1 MVKRLI
7 GKKLK
12 GTRLKNDMTIQ
23 DLAERSKVSSNMIS
37 RIERGLTIP
46 SVEILMK
53 LAGAFGMSINY
64 FVEEAEK
71 GMTVVHTPKG
81 RGEPIFFFEDKHQIT
96 SLTQGLR
103 DPSFAVFYD
112 TLEEGCCSGEGGMV
126 HTGEEFAIVLT
137 GRVEFFI
144 ENNRYLLDEGDSLT
158 FKASLPHRWE
168 NRHNGQTVVMWVVS
182 PAPSVAQTGG
192 ARAERFDRL
201 TNVSR
206 S

>member
-1 MVKRLI
+1 MVKKLI

-23 DLAERSKVSSNMIS
+23 DLAEHSGVSSNMIS

-53 LAGAFGMSINY
+53 LADAFGMSINF

-71 GMTVVHTPKG
+71 GSTIVHTRRG
-81 RGEPIFFFEDKHQIT
+81 QGEPIFFFEDKHQIT

-112 TLEEGCCSGEGGMV
+112 TLEQGCTSGEGGMV
-126 HTGEEFAIVLT
+126 HTGEEFALVLQ
-137 GRVEFFI
+137 GRMQFVI
-144 ENNRYLLDEGDSLT
+144 EGEPFLLEQGDSLT
-158 FKASLPHRWE
+158 FKASLPHTWE
-168 NRHNGQTVVMWVVS
+168 NLHDGQTVVMWVIS
-182 PAPSVAQTGG
+182 PAPNLA
-192 ARAERFDRL
+192 
-201 TNVSR
+201 
-206 S
+206 